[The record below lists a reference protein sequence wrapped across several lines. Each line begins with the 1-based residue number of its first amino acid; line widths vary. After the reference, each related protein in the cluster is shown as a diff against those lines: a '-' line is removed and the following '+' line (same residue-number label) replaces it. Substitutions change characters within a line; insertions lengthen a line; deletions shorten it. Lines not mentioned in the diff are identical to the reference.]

1 MRATKRLLTWTVVLL
16 AIAGAAIAIGAIV
29 WGDEDVA
36 YESPDYRVI
45 SKLGAIEIREYEPYL
60 VAETSVDGSLE
71 DAGDQGFRILA
82 KYIFG
87 DNRGSQKIAMTA
99 PVAQEKTEGTK
110 IAMTTPVT
118 QEKTGDRYTVRFMM
132 PSNLT
137 REELPAPNDE
147 RITIREMPARTLA
160 AIRYSG
166 TWSKRNYK
174 KHLEALYE
182 ALRAE
187 GFEPTGEPTWARY
200 NPPFTPWFMRRNEIL
215 TAFRVTTSDH

>member
-1 MRATKRLLTWTVVLL
+1 MRAPKRILTWTVVLL
-16 AIAGAAIAIGAIV
+16 AIAGAAIVIGAIV
-29 WGDEDVA
+29 WGGEDVA
-36 YESPDYRVI
+36 YESPDYRVT
-45 SKLGAIEIREYEPYL
+45 SKLGAIEIRKYEPYM
-60 VAETSVDGSLE
+60 VAETTVDASLD
-71 DAGDQGFRILA
+71 DAGNQGFRILA

-118 QEKTGDRYTVRFMM
+118 QERTGDRYTVRFMM
-132 PSNLT
+132 PSELT

-147 RITIREMPARTLA
+147 RIAIREMPARTVA

-166 TWSKRNYK
+166 TWSKRNYE
-174 KHLEALYE
+174 KHLGALYE

-215 TAFRVTTSDH
+215 TAFQEATPDH

>member
-1 MRATKRLLTWTVVLL
+1 MRATKRFLTWTVVLL
-16 AIAGAAIAIGAIV
+16 AIAGAAIVIGAIV

-36 YESPDYRVI
+36 YESPEYRVI

-60 VAETSVDGSLE
+60 VAETTVDGSLD
-71 DAGDQGFRILA
+71 DAGNRGFRILA

-118 QEKTGDRYTVRFMM
+118 QERTGDRYTVRFMM
-132 PSNLT
+132 PSELT
-137 REELPAPNDE
+137 REALPAPNDE

-166 TWSKRNYK
+166 TWSKRNYE

-187 GFEPTGEPTWARY
+187 GLEPTGEPTWARY

-215 TAFRVTTSDH
+215 TAFRVATPDH